1 MSDGKGRNSK
11 LQNKKENTI
20 AKPTSEVGSMAKASG
35 KEIVGQGGGPRHFVR
50 IKSSRVRL
58 LDVDNLYG
66 GSKYL
71 IDALRG
77 ASVIPDDDQSSIV
90 LEVTQEKIKGYA
102 NEVTE
107 VEVKCV

>member
-1 MSDGKGRNSK
+1 MSNGKGRNSK
-11 LQNKKENTI
+11 LRDPKADSVTKS
-20 AKPTSEVGSMAKASG
+20 APEVGSMAKASG

-77 ASVIPDDDQSSIV
+77 ASVIPDDDPGSIL
-90 LEVTQEKIKGYA
+90 LEVTQEKIKGYK